1 MVDTNTLTGRI
12 LDNIATCF
20 ADVQKDITEAKKSI
34 EAAGVPASGVTKNL
48 SEEIAKIQ
56 SKVTETIKSSTEID
70 GLAGGT
76 LSLRGGFIFDESSI
90 VDKMTKTNTVPRDLQ
105 IDYYIPDNK
114 KYLYKWPNPDYMS
127 GLYNTFHKA
136 KAKPNVNEKIKNLN
150 NPLLR
155 LHFTKS
161 NLQYL
166 HNTGKFALNTDFPVK
181 NSYYNSI
188 PIEVHLHLD
197 ENDFD
202 MNETVT
208 QEMVDKY
215 KFTDRYGSHSLR
227 AGAKIINI
235 HDSSIM
241 MSLPYRGSK
250 FFINDTE
257 INQNGA
263 LLSTYT
269 FIPTSHDRVK
279 AALCYRLV
287 IDMDTLI
294 NDGAEVPI
302 SVYIR
307 EEATA
312 LDIDFNSATNLV
324 ENSGYIGAKYIYAF
338 GSEPLLK
345 IHVQKSE
352 QMDNSIRKKVDYL
365 MAKNIQVL
373 TYDES
378 EVFDYDS
385 GTWKNPY
392 EVNWADLVKLVGN
405 VTVDPS
411 RAFFG
416 DLYGGV
422 TQTERL
428 FDEIHLGTD
437 KPIDRVSSDMI
448 LDFAET
454 IKSYGILTVDS
465 NNYGIGNGNNTKIFS
480 REDHTWTPSKPLDFK
495 SLTTNLNNFLYSMDD
510 GSGDIKALT
519 FDMTR
524 ISHNSDQFSNPMQFI
539 GILDGGYNT
548 TQEYHIIL
556 PLYGENADMYIANYL
571 AKPDMVKLYDR
582 NNSLITKLNF
592 NSGTTDVDSL
602 TSCVPV
608 WYSKDI
614 REVELT
620 NCKFNILPELA
631 QTNMGKVIG
640 YVDEQHIPN
649 PDTPMIYKLHN
660 CKLGSITH
668 GVNKLRNNTKF
679 IVSPNT
685 AKVNAK
691 YVRFLIEENDP
702 IVEDVEAVASRFD
715 FYNMDQTKRYNY
727 SNQTWEPVASITPDE
742 KRFNEIVTGEKY
754 NNFVNAYN
762 YQNV

>member
-1 MVDTNTLTGRI
+1 MAEQTLTNKI
-12 LDNIATCF
+12 LDNITTCF
-20 ADVQKDITEAKKSI
+20 ADVQKDITEAKKAI

-56 SKVTETIKSSTEID
+56 TKVTETIKSSTEID

-76 LSLRGGFIFDESSI
+76 LSLRGGFIFDESDTA
-90 VDKMTKTNTVPRDLQ
+90 DKMTKTNTVVRDLQ

-114 KYLYKWPNPDYMS
+114 KYLYKWPNPDYMNS
-127 GLYNTFHKA
+127 LYNTFHNA
-136 KAKPNVNEKIKNLN
+136 KSKPNASEKIKNLD

-155 LHFTKS
+155 LHFTKN
-161 NLQYL
+161 NLAYL

-181 NSYYNSI
+181 NSYYNNT

-197 ENDFD
+197 ENDAD
-202 MNETVT
+202 MNETVS
-208 QEMVDKY
+208 QEMIDKY
-215 KFTDRYGSHSLR
+215 KFTDRYGHSSLQ
-227 AGAKIINI
+227 AGTKILNI
-235 HDSSIM
+235 HDNNSIV
-241 MSLPYRGSK
+241 SLPYRSSK
-250 FFINDTE
+250 LFINDTE
-257 INQNGA
+257 IGQDGV
-263 LLSTYT
+263 LLSTHS

-279 AALCYRLV
+279 AVLCSMLV

-294 NDGAEVPI
+294 NDGAEYPI
-302 SVYIR
+302 NVFIR
-307 EEATA
+307 EDAPA
-312 LDIDFNSATNLV
+312 LAIDFDNATNLV
-324 ENSGYIGAKYIYAF
+324 DNSGYVGAKYMYAF
-338 GSEPLLK
+338 GDEPLLK
-345 IHVQKSE
+345 IHVKKSE
-352 QMDNSIRKKVDYL
+352 QMDNSIREKAYRL
-365 MAKNIQVL
+365 LAKNIQVL

-385 GTWKNPY
+385 GTWKNSY
-392 EVNWADLVKLVGN
+392 DISWSNLVKLVGN
-405 VTVDPS
+405 VTVDIS
-411 RAFFG
+411 RVFFG
-416 DLYGGV
+416 GLYGGV
-422 TQTERL
+422 TQTEKL
-428 FDEIHLGTD
+428 FDEMYLGTD
-437 KPIDRVSSDMI
+437 KSIDRISADMI

-454 IKSYGILTVDS
+454 IKSYGIITVDS

-480 REDHTWTPSKPLDFK
+480 REDNTWTPQKPLDFK
-495 SLTTNLNNFLYSMDD
+495 SLSNNLNSFLYSMDD
-510 GSGDIKALT
+510 GSGAIKALT
-519 FDMTR
+519 FDMAQ
-524 ISHNSDQFSNPMQFI
+524 ISNNSDQFSNPMQFI
-539 GILDGGYNT
+539 GTLDGGYDT

-556 PLYGENADMYIANYL
+556 PLYSENADMYIANYL
-571 AKPDMVKLYDR
+571 AKPDMVKLYTRDKT
-582 NNSLITKLNF
+582 LITKLKF
-592 NSGTTDVDSL
+592 DSGTTDVDSL

-620 NCKFNILPELA
+620 NCKFNILPELT

-649 PDTPMIYKLHN
+649 PDSPMIYKLHN

-702 IVEDVEAVASRFD
+702 IIEDVEAIASRFD

-754 NNFVNAYN
+754 SNFVNAYN

>member
-1 MVDTNTLTGRI
+1 MAEQTLTNKI
-12 LDNIATCF
+12 LDNITTCF
-20 ADVQKDITEAKKSI
+20 ADVQKDITEAKKAI

-56 SKVTETIKSSTEID
+56 TKVTETIKSSTEID

-76 LSLRGGFIFDESSI
+76 LSLRGGFILDESSI
-90 VDKMTKTNTVPRDLQ
+90 VNKMTKVNTVARDLQ

-114 KYLYKWPNPDYMS
+114 QYLYKWPNPDCMR
-127 GLYNTFHKA
+127 GLYNAFHEA
-136 KAKPNVNEKIKNLN
+136 KSKPNVSEKIKNLSD
-150 NPLLR
+150 PLLR

-161 NLQYL
+161 NLPYL
-166 HNTGKFALNTDFPVK
+166 INTGKFALNTDFPVK

-202 MNETVT
+202 MDGTAS
-208 QEMVDKY
+208 QEMIDKY
-215 KFTDRYGSHSLR
+215 KFTDRYGSSSLR

-235 HDSSIM
+235 HGNDM
-241 MSLPYRGSK
+241 VSLPYNGSK
-250 FFINDTE
+250 LFINDTE
-257 INQNGA
+257 IEQGGA
-263 LLSTYT
+263 LLTTYT
-269 FIPTSHDRVK
+269 FVPTSHDRVK
-279 AALCYRLV
+279 AVLCYRLV

-294 NDGAEVPI
+294 NDGAEYPI
-302 SVYIR
+302 KVYIR
-307 EEATA
+307 EDAPA
-312 LDIDFNSATNLV
+312 LDIDFESARYLAD
-324 ENSGYIGAKYIYAF
+324 NSGYIGAKYIYAF

-352 QMDNSIRKKVDYL
+352 QMDNSIRKKTEYL
-365 MAKNIQVL
+365 MTKNIQVL

-385 GTWKNPY
+385 GTWKNSY
-392 EVNWADLVKLVGN
+392 DVNWSDLIKLAGN
-405 VTVDPS
+405 ITTGIDRV
-411 RAFFG
+411 FFG
-416 DLYGGV
+416 DLYGGI
-422 TQTERL
+422 TQTQRL

-437 KPIDRVSSDMI
+437 KPIDRISPDMI

-465 NNYGIGNGNNTKIFS
+465 NSYGIGNANNTKIFS
-480 REDHTWTPSKPLDFK
+480 REDNTWRPSKPLDFK
-495 SLTTNLNNFLYSMDD
+495 SLSNNLNSFFYSMDD
-510 GSGDIKALT
+510 GSGAIKALT
-519 FDMTR
+519 FNMTQ
-524 ISHNSDQFSNPMQFI
+524 ISHNNDQFSNPMQFI
-539 GILDGGYNT
+539 GILDGDYDAT
-548 TQEYHIIL
+548 KEYHIIL
-556 PLYGENADMYIANYL
+556 PVYSENADMYIANYL
-571 AKPDMVKLYDR
+571 AKPDMVKLYTRD
-582 NNSLITKLNF
+582 NSLITKLSF

-620 NCKFNILPELA
+620 NCKFNILPELT

-649 PDTPMIYKLHN
+649 PDSPMIYKLHN

-702 IVEDVEAVASRFD
+702 IVDDVEAIASRFD

-727 SNQTWEPVASITPDE
+727 SNQTWEPVDSITSDE
-742 KRFNEIVTGEKY
+742 KQFREIVTGEKY
-754 NNFVNAYN
+754 NNFVNSYN